1 MNQVDR
7 DEWAGSLSD
16 ALLDYAIEVNAE
28 RQAESAATLSS
39 VTAMLNRL
47 RVEKCRRMSMDE
59 REPGEAFCANC
70 PDHEA
75 CMQNWPCD
83 HVKLVHGVT
92 SSEQQS
98 AGSKPLW
105 MMTGFERMEAVMRAF
120 LRTGKTKL

>member
-47 RVEKCRRMSMDE
+47 RVEKRR
-59 REPGEAFCANC
+59 RGGIAP
-70 PDHEA
+70 
-75 CMQNWPCD
+75 
-83 HVKLVHGVT
+83 
-92 SSEQQS
+92 
-98 AGSKPLW
+98 
-105 MMTGFERMEAVMRAF
+105 
-120 LRTGKTKL
+120 